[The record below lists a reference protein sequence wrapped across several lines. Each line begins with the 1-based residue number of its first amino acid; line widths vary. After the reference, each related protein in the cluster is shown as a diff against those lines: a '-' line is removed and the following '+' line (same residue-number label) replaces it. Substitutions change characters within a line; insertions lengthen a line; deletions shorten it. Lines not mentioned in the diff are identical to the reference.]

1 MNLHGKAKTL
11 TIYIGSHD
19 QVNGKPLYHFI
30 VERARSLGL
39 AGATVTEGIEGYG
52 GASIIHRAGLLDLSV
67 DLPIVIEIIDTEEKI
82 ERHLAELTALVGGGI
97 ITLRDCEIVHY
108 LPGPKREL

>member
-1 MNLHGKAKTL
+1 MNLHGKAKSL

-19 QVNGKPLYHFI
+19 QLNGTPLYHAI

-39 AGATVTEGIEGYG
+39 AGATVVEGIEGYG
-52 GASIIHRAGLLDLSV
+52 AASRIHRAGLLDLSI

-82 ERHLAELTALVGGGI
+82 DQHLAELTELVKGGI
-97 ITLRDCEIVHY
+97 ITLRDCEIIHY